1 MIWPLL
7 QSLSRAKVN
16 LFGVIIAM
24 TLPMTFDSTD
34 RSISQLSFKSK
45 AIKLFFVTLTQFY
58 DAGPWGMYHKTYYD
72 RNLRFP

>member
-1 MIWPLL
+1 
-7 QSLSRAKVN
+7 
-16 LFGVIIAM
+16 
-24 TLPMTFDSTD
+24 MTFDSTD